1 MIAHGTFKDFNNDTI
16 EVTINNSNSGEGQIE
31 IGENGLFF
39 TGNPIEIVTNIDD
52 TFEHIIKKSAQ
63 INLLSKNYV
72 GDYFFADNARTV
84 SVEISRNNSIIF
96 SGYLEPNTFSQGY
109 SLPLEEFTLNCTDYL
124 STLQYLNYNNATI
137 NNYDALKSTASNKS
151 FYNILQE
158 LFGGQS
164 IWYDKSKAKS
174 PGRETTLFQDLG
186 VNENYIYGEDF
197 DDLMTQEEL
206 LNEMLQYL
214 NLHIIQE
221 GTEFYVFDWN
231 TIKNERSEWVNIFT
245 SATQALPVNHITMLS
260 DHHADNSTNITI
272 ADVYNQIQVKCEL
285 ENEETVIESPL
296 DNDRLESY
304 YIGRTHYMTEIISE
318 DQNAFFD
325 LVDGNPNSNS
335 TNKLIEW
342 YVQPMYNNNW
352 VLYNKNGVADD
363 LVSYDTNGEAI
374 NAYSLPLYAKKNQLT
389 PLLLR
394 FGSVENNSTNNQ
406 DNAPVSSVTMKD
418 YLVISINGNADNTE
432 NGASPTDATIQN
444 SQPLVEFIGSNGGG
458 VFSPSDEETTNY
470 IVFSGKITLQPIQ
483 WESDHYNNVLT
494 RTPSNDPFTDSFIN
508 NDYYRTYGVAK
519 VPVDGGTKYYT
530 RKFYKNTNTRQT
542 NDVVLNDINIQPP
555 VKSMQFRFNGDKYGS
570 SDFKYNYSAVGDGSD
585 KMSKMPI
592 LECELIIGNK
602 RLVEYDMDEYGNSK
616 FAWTDINSG
625 INETYVDENGVTQ
638 TYLKQTFSIGI
649 NPKIDDV
656 ILGTEFEIQNT
667 IDYRMN
673 IDAEGMAIPIKM
685 SDGLSGAVIFR
696 ILGPINLTWNDI
708 TRRHPSFWRSTKWY
722 DSNKIIL
729 CHLEN
734 IILSD
739 FTAKIYT
746 DGGGI
751 TVSNDKDLIYLSNEN
766 MKYYNKK
773 DDITFKFVTQLTSKE
788 SSEKGVSQ
796 SVCLNAIIDMTTNT
810 PITSLYNATTNET
823 AKAEEHYVDQY
834 YREYSSPK
842 ILMETTLH
850 ENKDIN
856 FRNIFLSG
864 ALNKTM
870 YVQSINHDVREATAT
885 ITLKEI

>member
-84 SVEISRNNSIIF
+84 SVQISRNNEIIF

-519 VPVDGGTKYYT
+519 VPVDGANKYYT

-542 NDVVLNDINIQPP
+542 NDVILNDINLQPP

-592 LECELIIGNK
+592 LECELKIGNK

-696 ILGPINLTWNDI
+696 ILGPVNLTWNDI

-810 PITSLYNATTNET
+810 PITSLYNKTTNET

-850 ENKDIN
+850 DNKDIN
-856 FRNIFLSG
+856 FRNLFLSG

>member
-84 SVEISRNNSIIF
+84 SVEISRNNEIIF

-304 YIGRTHYMTEIISE
+304 YIGRTHYMSEIISE

-494 RTPSNDPFTDSFIN
+494 RTPSNDPFTDSYIN
-508 NDYYRTYGVAK
+508 NDYYRTYVVAK
-519 VPVDGGTKYYT
+519 VPVDGGNKYYT

-542 NDVVLNDINIQPP
+542 NDVVLNDINLQPP

-673 IDAEGMAIPIKM
+673 VDAEGMAIPIKM

-696 ILGPINLTWNDI
+696 ILGPVNLTWNDI

-810 PITSLYNATTNET
+810 PITSLYNKTTNET

-850 ENKDIN
+850 DNKDIN

>member
-84 SVEISRNNSIIF
+84 SVQISRNNEIIF

-519 VPVDGGTKYYT
+519 VPVDGANKYYT

-542 NDVVLNDINIQPP
+542 NDVILNDINLQPP

-592 LECELIIGNK
+592 LECELKIGNK

-696 ILGPINLTWNDI
+696 ILGPVNLTWNDI

-810 PITSLYNATTNET
+810 PITSLYNKTTNET

-850 ENKDIN
+850 DNKDIN

>member
-84 SVEISRNNSIIF
+84 SVEISRNNEIIF

-519 VPVDGGTKYYT
+519 VPVDGANKYYT

-542 NDVVLNDINIQPP
+542 NDVILNDINLQPP

-810 PITSLYNATTNET
+810 PITSLYNKTTNET

-850 ENKDIN
+850 DNKDIN

>member
-84 SVEISRNNSIIF
+84 SVQISRNNEIIF

-260 DHHADNSTNITI
+260 GHHADNSTNITI

-325 LVDGNPNSNS
+325 LVDGNPNSNT

-519 VPVDGGTKYYT
+519 VPVDGANKYYT

-542 NDVVLNDINIQPP
+542 NDVILNDINIQPP

-656 ILGTEFEIQNT
+656 ILGTEFNIQNT

-696 ILGPINLTWNDI
+696 ILGPVNLTWNDI

-810 PITSLYNATTNET
+810 PITSLYNKTTNET

-850 ENKDIN
+850 DNKDIN

>member
-84 SVEISRNNSIIF
+84 SVEISRNNEIIF

-432 NGASPTDATIQN
+432 KGASPTDATIQN

-508 NDYYRTYGVAK
+508 NDYYRTYVVAK
-519 VPVDGGTKYYT
+519 VPVDGGTKYYS
-530 RKFYKNTNTRQT
+530 RKFYANTNTRQT

>member
-16 EVTINNSNSGEGQIE
+16 EVTINNSNSGEGQVE

-84 SVEISRNNSIIF
+84 SVQISRNNEIIF

-137 NNYDALKSTASNKS
+137 NNYNALKSTASNKS

-304 YIGRTHYMTEIISE
+304 YIGRTHYMSEIISE

-494 RTPSNDPFTDSFIN
+494 RTPSDDPFTDSFIN
-508 NDYYRTYGVAK
+508 NDYYRTYVVAK
-519 VPVDGGTKYYT
+519 VPVDGANKYYT

-542 NDVVLNDINIQPP
+542 NDVVLNDINLQPP

-673 IDAEGMAIPIKM
+673 VDAEGMAIPIKM

-696 ILGPINLTWNDI
+696 ILGPVNLTWNDI

-810 PITSLYNATTNET
+810 PITSLYNKTTNET

-850 ENKDIN
+850 DNKDIN

>member
-84 SVEISRNNSIIF
+84 SVQISRNNEIIF

-245 SATQALPVNHITMLS
+245 SATKALPVNHITMLS

-519 VPVDGGTKYYT
+519 VPVDGANKYYT

-542 NDVVLNDINIQPP
+542 NDVILNDINLQPP

-696 ILGPINLTWNDI
+696 ILGPVNLTWNDI

-810 PITSLYNATTNET
+810 PITSLYNKTTNET

-850 ENKDIN
+850 DNKDIN

>member
-31 IGENGLFF
+31 IGENGLLF

-84 SVEISRNNSIIF
+84 SVQISRNNKIIF

-137 NNYDALKSTASNKS
+137 NNYDALKSNASNKS

-519 VPVDGGTKYYT
+519 VPVDGSNKYYT
-530 RKFYKNTNTRQT
+530 RKFYANTNTRQT

-673 IDAEGMAIPIKM
+673 VDAEGMAIPIKM

>member
-16 EVTINNSNSGEGQIE
+16 EVIINNSNSGEGQVE

-63 INLLSKNYV
+63 INLLTKNYV

-84 SVEISRNNSIIF
+84 SVQISRNNEIIF

-137 NNYDALKSTASNKS
+137 NNYNALKSNAANKS

-174 PGRETTLFQDLG
+174 SGRETTLFQDLG
-186 VNENYIYGEDF
+186 INENYIYGDDF

-245 SATQALPVNHITMLS
+245 SATQTLPVNHITMLS

-304 YIGRTHYMTEIISE
+304 YTGRTHYMTEIISE
-318 DQNAFFD
+318 DSNAFLD

-352 VLYNKNGVADD
+352 VLYNRSGVADD

-406 DNAPVSSVTMKD
+406 DNTPVSSVTMKD
-418 YLVISINGNADNTE
+418 YLIISINGNADNTE

-458 VFSPSDEETTNY
+458 VFSPSDEDTTNY

-494 RTPSNDPFTDSFIN
+494 RTPSDDPFTDSHIIHQWSTFE
-508 NDYYRTYGVAK
+508 VLK
-519 VPVDGGTKYYT
+519 VPVDGGSKYYT
-530 RKFYKNTNTRQT
+530 RKFYSNRNTRQT
-542 NDVVLNDINIQPP
+542 NDVVLNDINLQPP
-555 VKSMQFRFNGDKYGS
+555 VKDMMFKFNGDKYGS
-570 SDFKYNYSAVGDGSD
+570 SDFKYNYSAAGDGSD

-649 NPKIDDV
+649 NPKIGDV

-673 IDAEGMAIPIKM
+673 LDAEGMAIPIKM
-685 SDGLSGAVIFR
+685 TDGLSGAVIFR
-696 ILGPINLTWNDI
+696 ILGPINLTWNDV
-708 TRRHPSFWRSTKWY
+708 TRRHPSFWRKTKWY

-734 IILSD
+734 IVLSD

-746 DGGGI
+746 DGGGV
-751 TVSNDKDLIYLSNEN
+751 TVANDKDLIYLSNEN
-766 MKYYNKK
+766 VRYYNKK
-773 DDITFKFVTQLTSKE
+773 DDITFKFITQLTSKE
-788 SSEKGVSQ
+788 SSEKGVSP
-796 SVCLNAIIDMTTNT
+796 SVCLNAIIDMSTNT

-850 ENKDIN
+850 DNQDIN

>member
-63 INLLSKNYV
+63 INILSNNYV

-84 SVEISRNNSIIF
+84 SVQISRNNEIIF

-197 DDLMTQEEL
+197 DDLMTQDEL

-245 SATQALPVNHITMLS
+245 SATKALPVNHITMLS

-542 NDVVLNDINIQPP
+542 NDVVLNDINLQPP

-656 ILGTEFEIQNT
+656 ILGTEFNIQNT

-696 ILGPINLTWNDI
+696 ILGPVNLTWNDI

-810 PITSLYNATTNET
+810 PITSLYNKTTNET